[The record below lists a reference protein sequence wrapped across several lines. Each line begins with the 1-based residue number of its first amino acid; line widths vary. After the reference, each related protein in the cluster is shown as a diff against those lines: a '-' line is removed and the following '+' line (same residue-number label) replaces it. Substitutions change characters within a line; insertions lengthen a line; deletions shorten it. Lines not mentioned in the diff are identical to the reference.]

1 MIDIKPLRY
10 FVTLAE
16 VRHFGRAAELLKLTQ
31 PPLSRQLAALEKSV
45 GVKLIERSPR
55 RVELTEAGER
65 FYRDARAILASL
77 NVAEQNAKAIAAGEC
92 GQVSVGFSN
101 WAGFSRVASMTN
113 GFCERF
119 SKVRLSVSPGPSNR
133 LFEELLNGTIDVAI
147 APAGNVDSELL
158 TKQVWTEP
166 LMLALATN
174 RLSRVKI
181 VRAKD
186 LKLLPFIVC
195 SDASSV
201 AMLDACSRYCQA
213 RGFTPDIRYRVSG
226 PEDLMQLVAVDAG
239 VAIVPE
245 SMCKITSHQNIS
257 LKRLEGA
264 PSITFHVVWSGRSKN
279 ASARSFTDFAASKSP
294 VARLERKRTGS
305 RLKVLRT
312 NERVPVARS
321 AGPCERTG

>member
-45 GVKLIERSPR
+45 GVQLIERSPR
-55 RVELTEAGER
+55 RVQLTEAGER

-92 GQVSVGFSN
+92 GRVSVGFSS
-101 WAGFSRVASMTN
+101 WAGFSRVTSMTN
-113 GFCERF
+113 RFCERF
-119 SKVRLSVSPGPSNR
+119 SKVRLSVSPRPSNR
-133 LFEELLNGTIDVAI
+133 LFEELLKGTIDVAI

-158 TKQVWTEP
+158 TKEIWSEP
-166 LMLALATN
+166 LTLALATN
-174 RLSRVKI
+174 RLLRAKTA
-181 VRAKD
+181 RAKD
-186 LKLLPFIVC
+186 LELLPFIVC

-213 RGFTPDIRYRVSG
+213 RGFTPDIRYRVNG
-226 PEDLMQLVAVDAG
+226 PEDLMQLVAADAG

-245 SMCKITSHQNIS
+245 SMCKMTSHRNIS

-264 PSITFHVVWSGRSKN
+264 PSVTFHVVWSGRSKN
-279 ASARSFTDFAASKSP
+279 ASARSFTDFAASKP
-294 VARLERKRTGS
+294 QVAPLERNRTGS
-305 RLKVLRT
+305 RPKGPKEERKVS
-312 NERVPVARS
+312 VARS
-321 AGPCERTG
+321 ASSYERSG